1 MSQKRFGMKDAARI
15 FQEEGD
21 VIDEALRE
29 GVHEALH
36 RHNERGNPVVI
47 ERDGKTV
54 WLSAKEL
61 LDK

>member
-1 MSQKRFGMKDAARI
+1 LSQKRFGMKDAARI
-15 FQEEGD
+15 FREEGD

-36 RHNERGNPVVI
+36 RHNERGNPVV
-47 ERDGKTV
+47 ERDGKIV